1 MLYMNKTSAAIDT
14 SELKDIKIEY
24 SKGKKKKII
33 LIVSLSL
40 ELFIASIVAITLG
53 ASSVNFNTVFQVFGD
68 LFVHNDA
75 ITETQRQIVLGIR
88 LPRVLAAILAGIA
101 LSNAGLLMQGVFQN
115 PLVSPY
121 TLGVSNGASFG
132 AALAIVF
139 SSHFAFLNLGT
150 YLLPV
155 FAFICSVL
163 TMVLVYGIA
172 KIAKNSSKTLILSG
186 VAVGYLFSALVSLL
200 KYVSDAKELPELVF
214 WTMGGF
220 SGINW
225 TAIAIMAGACL
236 ISFIIM
242 MYFSWDLNVMTAG
255 EESAISLGVN
265 YKKIRMIAFVLSTLL
280 TAVAVSFTGVI
291 GFVGLIAPHVTRMIV
306 GSDYRYMIP
315 VSSLV
320 GALLLLL
327 SDTVGRNIIAPTQL
341 PVGIITSVIGV
352 PFFLYLIIRKRG
364 R

>member
-33 LIVSLSL
+33 LIVSLSIA
-40 ELFIASIVAITLG
+40 LFIASIVAITLG

-75 ITETQRQIVLGIR
+75 ITETQRQ
-88 LPRVLAAILAGIA
+88 ILAGIA

-155 FAFICSVL
+155 FAFISSVL
-163 TMVLVYGIA
+163 TMILVYGIA
-172 KIAKNSSKTLILSG
+172 KIAKNSFKTLILSG

-236 ISFIIM
+236 LSFIIM